1 MEGWTPE
8 AWTGLVMETS
18 SGPVELLIIC
28 SHKIIDFLLQSSGQS
43 GIRQD
48 TDTSSELGNIMEI
61 FILGNILRRV
71 DGLGGGKSS
80 DRTTAQDFDP
90 L

>member
-1 MEGWTPE
+1 
-8 AWTGLVMETS
+8 METS
-18 SGPVELLIIC
+18 SGLVELVKLS
-28 SHKIIDFLLQSSGQS
+28 SHRITDFLLQGSGRS

-48 TDTSSELGNIMEI
+48 TTVVLCAGDFK

-80 DRTTAQDFDP
+80 NRTTTQDFDP